1 VHTASTSKGSRV
13 IAVRA
18 WNNFRRLL
26 PSGHRCCATCTFAF
40 AIGREESGTRGD
52 GYVCPQGIHSI
63 QRDGSTSPVR
73 VCGSA
78 AIDCRIV
85 SLSIHPDH
93 EAYSDPKADSVLS
106 FKRQA
111 MYWLSFV
118 RVTPARCHV
127 LCSLSYAQTKAAQDR
142 KQQSTC
148 MTRSTMRGLWRYKAT
163 RARARETLGGDTRLV
178 KPGTGPTLFGNG
190 CRDLGEAPRGCQDAR
205 ANQLFWP
212 MVRLV

>member
-1 VHTASTSKGSRV
+1 VHGTAFEGYCQVDTVAARHARSHLLLGAKRVELEVMVMFARTVSTQL
-13 IAVRA
+13 
-18 WNNFRRLL
+18 RRG
-26 PSGHRCCATCTFAF
+26 PFA
-40 AIGREESGTRGD
+40 
-52 GYVCPQGIHSI
+52 I

-93 EAYSDPKADSVLS
+93 EAYSDPKADTLLS

-111 MYWLSFV
+111 MYWLLFV

-142 KQQSTC
+142 KQQSAC
-148 MTRSTMRGLWRYKAT
+148 MTRSTMRGLWRYKAN

-212 MVRLV
+212 MVRLVWN